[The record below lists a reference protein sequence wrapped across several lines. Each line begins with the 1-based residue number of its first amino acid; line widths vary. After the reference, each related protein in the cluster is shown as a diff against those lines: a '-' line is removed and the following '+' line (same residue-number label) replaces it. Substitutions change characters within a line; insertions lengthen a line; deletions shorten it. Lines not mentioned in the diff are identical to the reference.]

1 MLLRMALTDMADAPG
16 FMLSNGALRS
26 RRGDAGR
33 GEHTPHTRGEPGV
46 APGSSEDAASE
57 WRPLVSP
64 ELNLEVRSSVSAPSV
79 AAAAFSS
86 SQKPSSD
93 ASSFTPAEKEEP
105 PELEQAAEEQEDS
118 PSKLEEDLT
127 MSRRLEL
134 RRELLRT
141 ARATDARLRLNH
153 EPNSVSP
160 PVV

>member
-16 FMLSNGALRS
+16 FMLSYGALRS

-33 GEHTPHTRGEPGV
+33 GEHTPPTRGEPGV
-46 APGSSEDAASE
+46 APCSSEDAASE

-93 ASSFTPAEKEEP
+93 ASSFTPAE
-105 PELEQAAEEQEDS
+105 EQEDS

-127 MSRRLEL
+127 MSRWLEL